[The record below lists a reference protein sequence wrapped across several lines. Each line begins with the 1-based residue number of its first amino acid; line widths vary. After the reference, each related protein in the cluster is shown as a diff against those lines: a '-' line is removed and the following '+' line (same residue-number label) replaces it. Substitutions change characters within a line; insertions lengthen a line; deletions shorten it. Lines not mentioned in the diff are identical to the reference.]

1 MPVDKLALSESGKG
15 SRDPCSIPWGKQRM
29 TSESQTWRIAVVNK
43 EDVVD
48 AVGEG
53 LRGDIMDL
61 GIYGVEHVRHVRLY
75 ALHGALSDFE
85 VDRITT
91 VLLTD
96 PVSQDHLETNTRALP
111 VKSGEW
117 GVEVWFRPGVTDA
130 VGETTLKGGLDLGIT
145 GIESVDTG
153 RGYILAGSFG
163 RPQIDTICRRLLA
176 NDVIER
182 YTCYKGSK

>member
-1 MPVDKLALSESGKG
+1 
-15 SRDPCSIPWGKQRM
+15 M
-29 TSESQTWRIAVVNK
+29 TSESKTWRIAVVNK

-53 LRGDIMDL
+53 FRGDIIDL
-61 GIYGVEHVRHVRLY
+61 GIDGVDRVRYVRLY
-75 ALHGALSDFE
+75 ALHGALSDVE
-85 VDRITT
+85 VDQITRI
-91 VLLTD
+91 LLTD
-96 PVSQDHLETNTRALP
+96 PVSQNHLETDTLALP

-117 GVEVWFRPGVTDA
+117 GVEVWLRPGVTDA
-130 VGETTLKGGLDLGIT
+130 VGETTLKGGLDLGIS

-153 RGYILAGSFG
+153 RGYILAGSLA

-182 YTCYKGSK
+182 YSCYEGGK